1 MFSFHTH
8 EIQATIH
15 KIDSDFWE
23 ENLEKIYSTVVLKHQ
38 TCLGLVS
45 NTFKSTPND
54 KVGSFS
60 ENTNF
65 LFKTKI
71 DSKNHDLLI
80 LIDKDKFNAIFKEY
94 LEVDEEEKSDFYHLK
109 EKYEIGFE
117 MLVYPLYNKLDKK
130 AFLMLEYPTEKI
142 VLDRICNDLIN
153 LLSDKPTS

>member
-1 MFSFHTH
+1 MFSFHSL
-8 EIQATIH
+8 EIQPAIH
-15 KIDSDFWE
+15 KIDSEFWE
-23 ENLEKIYSTVVLKHQ
+23 EILEKIYGMVVLKHQ

-45 NTFKSTPND
+45 NTFKSAPND

-71 DSKNHDLLI
+71 DPAKHDLLI

-117 MLVYPLYNKLDKK
+117 MLVYPFYNKLEKK

-153 LLSDKPTS
+153 LLSDRPTS